1 MFTFLDPFHTENST
15 CTNQIDSFYLCDDY
29 IEYYDKDGF
38 ELTELERT
46 YYYNN
51 GWGSKLTK
59 ILNHDCWQQPWFELQ
74 SDSYVLD
81 HCMVLQRCDFTEMA
95 REQLLSTVDSVPKLA
110 YLLRCPKKWGLDFN
124 LDHINKKGELIEVLH
139 IEFDT
144 LIYEEFLA
152 LKEKLEHFILTN
164 DWDHSVHF
172 LQSSRD
178 KWEHLKGFA
187 QNDWKARQMGFDRAE
202 VTLKAI

>member
-1 MFTFLDPFHTENST
+1 MFKFLEPFHTEDST
-15 CTNQIDSFYLCDDY
+15 CSKPVDSFYLCNDY

-38 ELTELERT
+38 ELTELERH
-46 YYYNN
+46 YYFTN
-51 GWGSKLTK
+51 GWGNHLNK
-59 ILNHDCWQQPWFELQ
+59 ILNHDSWQQPWFELQ
-74 SDSYVLD
+74 DSNFILD
-81 HCMVLQRCDFTEMA
+81 HCMVLQRCDFTGEA
-95 REQLLSTVDSVPKLA
+95 REQLQAIVPSVPKLV

-124 LDHINKKGELIEVLH
+124 LDFISTEGDLIEVLH

-144 LIYEEFLA
+144 LIYEEFLK
-152 LKEKLEHFILTN
+152 LKEKLEYFILST
-164 DWDHSVHF
+164 DWNHSVKY

-187 QNDWKARQMGFDRAE
+187 QNDWKARQLGFDRAE